1 MGLISGL
8 LTLPLAPVKGAA
20 WVADQV
26 AQEADRRLYD
36 EEVILH
42 ELAELEMAAE
52 EGQVSDQ
59 ERTLEEE
66 RLLERMNVARA
77 RRRAERE
84 EW

>member
-8 LTLPLAPVKGAA
+8 LTLPLAPVRGAA

-36 EEVILH
+36 EDVILH

-52 EGQVSDQ
+52 EGEVSEE
-59 ERTLEEE
+59 ERAFEEE
-66 RLLERMNVARA
+66 RLLERMNVARE

-84 EW
+84 GW